1 MGKDPL
7 KVVVKVEISV
17 LLDRHGEFDAGRME
31 RLTMILSNLVNSG
44 MRIFIVSSGAIFLGA
59 KKLGLTTQPE
69 GLIDK
74 QAMAA
79 VGQAEL
85 MKIYQKFFESSG
97 ATVAQVLLTRDGLQ
111 EEEKRKN
118 ARNTLRKLLEM
129 NIIPVIN
136 ENDTVSTFGIRFGN
150 NDVLSAYVAEL
161 MHASLLIILSDIN
174 GLYTADPRHD
184 TSARIIETV
193 RELSPEIIR
202 SAGGSGNSFG
212 TGGMS
217 VKLDAARI
225 TMYAGI
231 DMIITN
237 GKDPEVIRHI
247 LAGEKRGTL
256 FEGLRV

>member
-85 MKIYQKFFESSG
+85 MKLYRRYFEG
-97 ATVAQVLLTRDGLQ
+97 YNQTVAQVLLTGDIFADKERST
-111 EEEKRKN
+111 N
-118 ARNTLRKLLEM
+118 ARNTLEHLSGLE
-129 NIIPVIN
+129 IIPVIN
-136 ENDTVSTFGIRFGN
+136 ENDSVSTEDIEMDDNYYLVREVSDLM
-150 NDVLSAYVAEL
+150 DVHL
-161 MHASLLIILSDIN
+161 LLIKGRENGIYYLVTRNTSGSFAEIKEKEILDKIHALRKILFAQDYLAMPFPETLN
-174 GLYTADPRHD
+174 PL
-184 TSARIIETV
+184 IIQ
-193 RELSPEIIR
+193 S
-202 SAGGSGNSFG
+202 
-212 TGGMS
+212 
-217 VKLDAARI
+217 
-225 TMYAGI
+225 
-231 DMIITN
+231 
-237 GKDPEVIRHI
+237 
-247 LAGEKRGTL
+247 
-256 FEGLRV
+256 